1 MVYFYLTV
9 YPVEALIASQLDPL
23 QFGTYMATGSHKQ
36 TADQLV
42 FFEVDAPFGEDF
54 DWEHAKREC
63 VAHPDGRLKHS
74 VYLGVYR
81 VLERVPVPR
90 LKNVFL
96 VTKDG
101 RTLPLSC
108 ESYARPTSWPGYA
121 LYKEICPVSPLV
133 ASSLPPAEFGAYLV
147 DQNNKVSVPRIVF
160 ADIRIID
167 MENTEFTGHV
177 GGLYGTTKSDHLKEC
192 LRQVRE
198 NPSKR
203 SKTVDRSYGMR
214 FSYQSIGSGIF
225 VSDALDFAF
234 YPMPSIE
241 RLKSMNYDWGRS
253 ANMY

>member
-1 MVYFYLTV
+1 MAYFYLTV

-42 FFEVDAPFGEDF
+42 FFEVDAPFDDAF
-54 DWEHAKREC
+54 DWKYAKAEC
-63 VAHPDGRLKHS
+63 VTHPDGRPKHS

-81 VLERVPVPR
+81 VLERIPVSQ

-101 RTLPLSC
+101 RTLSLPC
-108 ESYARPTSWPGYA
+108 EKYVKPSSWPGYA

-133 ASSLPPAEFGAYLV
+133 ASSLSPAEFGAYLV
-147 DQNNKVSVPRIVF
+147 DQTNKVSVPRIVF
-160 ADIRIID
+160 ADIRIINLD
-167 MENTEFTGHV
+167 NPECSGNV
-177 GGLYGTTKSDHLKEC
+177 GGLYETTKSDHLKEC
-192 LRQVRE
+192 IQQVKD
-198 NPSKR
+198 NPGKR
-203 SKTVDRSYGMR
+203 SKTVDRSYGLR

-225 VSDALDFAF
+225 VCDPLSFAF
-234 YPMPSIE
+234 YPMPSVARI
-241 RLKSMNYDWGRS
+241 KAAHYDWGRS